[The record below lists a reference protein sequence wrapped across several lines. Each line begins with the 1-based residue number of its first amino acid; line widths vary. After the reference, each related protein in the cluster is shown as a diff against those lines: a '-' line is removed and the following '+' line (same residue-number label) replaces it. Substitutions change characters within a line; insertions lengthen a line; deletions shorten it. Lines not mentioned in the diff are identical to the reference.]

1 MNHDHPIRRL
11 GALAI
16 IAAAALTF
24 TSACTGDDTA
34 AAAQAAAGG
43 PEPKTIDGARA
54 AAQTVFDRFSGGD
67 FAGAWEMYTQ
77 AGKQAISKPDYV
89 KLNEACSRKGLAIQL
104 TSARMEGQDRAIVI
118 AKQLVAAQS
127 YTMVYE
133 NNAWKLEP
141 AKEGLALYK
150 QGAAKA
156 IAAQKKA
163 GTCANQ

>member
-16 IAAAALTF
+16 IAAATLTL
-24 TSACTGDDTA
+24 TSACTGDDKP
-34 AAAQAAAGG
+34 AAAQAAAGA
-43 PEPKTIDGARA
+43 EPRTIDGARA

-67 FAGAWEMYTQ
+67 FAGAWEMYTKS
-77 AGKQAISKPDYV
+77 GKQAISKDDYV

-104 TSARMEGQDRAIVI
+104 TSARMDGTDRAIVI

-133 NNAWKLEP
+133 STAWKLEP

-163 GTCANQ
+163 GTCAG

>member
-1 MNHDHPIRRL
+1 
-11 GALAI
+11 
-16 IAAAALTF
+16 
-24 TSACTGDDTA
+24 
-34 AAAQAAAGG
+34 
-43 PEPKTIDGARA
+43 
-54 AAQTVFDRFSGGD
+54 
-67 FAGAWEMYTQ
+67 
-77 AGKQAISKPDYV
+77 
-89 KLNEACSRKGLAIQL
+89 
-104 TSARMEGQDRAIVI
+104 MEGTDKAIVI

-133 NNAWKLEP
+133 ADAWRLEP